1 MNYLLDW
8 DRVRTE
14 VDIEQYFLYKQG
26 SLYHFDKYKKAYVL
40 TDKKDNGDIIRFFK
54 HANSGVKMYYSIV
67 HNDSG
72 DIIQFIRKR
81 ILQNFN
87 ASATKINQEL
97 SEFMGITYKIDH
109 ARTEKVHFN
118 TINAFEEAKNY
129 TINGDIIQNIEQ
141 HYSYLLSFRKLSIE
155 ILLCDSFE
163 SVFFT
168 YTTSTGESLAFYLKD
183 IEGSIVGIN
192 RIQTKDNEYFNKKWF
207 DKNSKN
213 SIGFTFSNKPPIT
226 ETLSIFESIFDSI
239 SFQQIFP
246 STTTQFMVTNG
257 ELSFKKASY
266 IKKYYQFNSFKNLH
280 LCNDNDLAG
289 HYFNLCILA
298 NFIQP
303 IQGIKKSKKNIALEV
318 LDDQSDSSVKILSQ
332 FFKKSDQKY
341 ELNDDSELPQSY
353 FTETL
358 SKNETLIYLMIG
370 HSKESIQFFVGLLY
384 RLWDLNFISIKLPV
398 SKDFNEDLITFKT
411 VSND

>member
-8 DRVRTE
+8 DRVRAE

-26 SLYHFDKYKKAYVL
+26 SLYHFDKYKRAYVL
-40 TDKKDNGDIIRFFK
+40 SDQKNSGDIIRFFK
-54 HANSGVKMYYSIV
+54 HENSGVKMYYSIV

-72 DIIQFIRKR
+72 DIIQFIKKR

-87 ASATKINQEL
+87 SSATEINQEL
-97 SEFMGITYKIDH
+97 SEFMGIANKIGH
-109 ARTEKVHFN
+109 AKTEEVHFN
-118 TINAFEEAKNY
+118 TINTPEEAKSY
-129 TINGDIIQNIEQ
+129 TVNGDIIQNTEQ
-141 HYSYLLSFRKLSIE
+141 HYPYLLSFRKLSLE
-155 ILLCDSFE
+155 ILLSDSFE

-213 SIGFTFSNKPPIT
+213 SIGFTFSNKPQIT

-239 SFQQIFP
+239 SFQQIFS

-266 IKKYYQFNSFKNLH
+266 IKKYYQSNSFKNLH

-289 HYFNLCILA
+289 NYFNLCILG
-298 NFIQP
+298 NFVDSVHT
-303 IQGIKKSKKNIALEV
+303 IKRSQKNITVEF
-318 LDDQSDSSVKILSQ
+318 LDKHSDSSIKILSQ
-332 FFKKSDQKY
+332 FFKKSAQKY
-341 ELNDDSELPQSY
+341 ELQDESELPQSY

-358 SKNETLIYLMIG
+358 FKNETSFYFMIG
-370 HSKESIQFFVGLLY
+370 NSKESIQFFIGLLC
-384 RLWDLNFISIKLPV
+384 RLWDLNFISIKTPIN
-398 SKDFNEDLITFKT
+398 KDFNEDLINSKIL
-411 VSND
+411 SND